1 MASDKVLNLINTKKS
16 LNLTYNDYI
25 MLMLEKNGLKL
36 DQEDGFSLILKE
48 KHINQLE
55 RSNVALTPIHVKA
68 CNGVQG

>member
-1 MASDKVLNLINTKKS
+1 
-16 LNLTYNDYI
+16 